1 MLVVQQNELNKVG
14 VVLIARQTSSR
25 LPNKVLLEINGKKL
39 IEIILEKVLQNT
51 KNYIFAIP
59 ENNENLILRNFLE
72 DNCFH
77 YFAGSENDVLG
88 RFIGASEELNCK
100 FIQRLNCDNLLFDP
114 SYMRNCYESLDD
126 VSDVYTNVNFPNH
139 SGSSVEIIRKEK
151 CLITREPTEYES
163 EHVFPYFYA
172 NQDLSVVGL
181 KGPEEKVFP
190 IDTKSDFEK
199 AMAFFT

>member
-39 IEIILEKVLQNT
+39 IEIILEKVLLNT

-77 YFAGSENDVLG
+77 IHF
-88 RFIGASEELNCK
+88 
-100 FIQRLNCDNLLFDP
+100 
-114 SYMRNCYESLDD
+114 
-126 VSDVYTNVNFPNH
+126 
-139 SGSSVEIIRKEK
+139 
-151 CLITREPTEYES
+151 
-163 EHVFPYFYA
+163 
-172 NQDLSVVGL
+172 
-181 KGPEEKVFP
+181 
-190 IDTKSDFEK
+190 
-199 AMAFFT
+199 